1 MAILVDKNTK
11 VLIQGITGTEGSRAC
26 REMMKYPPR
35 LGEAGGTTVLCGV
48 TPGKGGQNVDGIPV
62 YNSVKEAFVAHPEV
76 SLSLIVVPPQFVK
89 NAALEALESGIK
101 LINILTEY
109 VPPRDSSVMVAMA
122 RKAGA
127 RIIGPSSVGIISP
140 GLGKV
145 GSIGSGEIKSVFTAG
160 PIGIIS
166 KSGGMVAELAYVLT
180 HAGLGQS
187 TAIGIGGDIIAGSDY
202 VDLLP
207 LFEAD
212 SETKAVVMFGEVGG
226 TYEEDVAD
234 FIKAGKFTKPVV
246 AIVGGR
252 FTEKLASGVVLGHAG
267 AIVSQGKGGYD
278 SKIKA
283 LKEAGILIAETIEQ
297 IPNLLEKAGIKR

>member
-11 VLIQGITGTEGSRAC
+11 VLIQGITGTEGARAC
-26 REMMKYPPR
+26 REMVKY
-35 LGEAGGTTVLCGV
+35 GTRVLCGV
-48 TPGKGGQNVDGIPV
+48 TPGKGGQDLDSIPV
-62 YNSVKEAFVAHPEV
+62 YNSVKEALAVHTEV
-76 SLSLIVVPPQFVK
+76 NLSLIVVPPQFVK
-89 NAALEALESGIK
+89 SACLEAIEAGIK

-109 VPPRDSSVMVAMA
+109 VPPRDSSIMVATA

-145 GSIGSGEIKSVFTAG
+145 GSIGSGEIKNVFTAG
-160 PIGIIS
+160 PVGIIS
-166 KSGGMVAELAYVLT
+166 KSGGMVAELAYALT

-187 TAIGIGGDIIAGSDY
+187 TAVGIGGDIIAGSDY

-207 LFEAD
+207 LFESD
-212 SETKAVVMFGEVGG
+212 DQTKAVVMFGEVGG

-252 FTEKLASGVVLGHAG
+252 FTEKLAQGVVLGHAG
-267 AIVSQGKGGYD
+267 AIVSKGKGGYD

-283 LKEAGILIAETIEQ
+283 LKEAGVLVAETIEQ
-297 IPNLLEKAGIKR
+297 IPELLRGALKI

>member
-26 REMMKYPPR
+26 REMLAY
-35 LGEAGGTTVLCGV
+35 GTAVVAGV
-48 TPGKGGQNVDGIPV
+48 TPKKGGQVVEGVPV
-62 YNSVKEAFVAHPEV
+62 YDSVSEALKKHADVT
-76 SLSLIVVPPQFVK
+76 LSLIVVPPQFVK
-89 NAALEALESGIK
+89 DATLEALEAGIK
-101 LINILTEY
+101 LIDILTEY
-109 VPPRDSSVMVAMA
+109 VPPRDSSIMVARA
-122 RKAGA
+122 RQLGA

-140 GLGKV
+140 AKAKV
-145 GSIGSGEIKSVFTAG
+145 GSVGSGEIAKVFIPG
-160 PIGIIS
+160 PVGVIS
-166 KSGGMVAELAYVLT
+166 KSGGMVAELSYVLSR
-180 HAGLGQS
+180 AGFGQS

-226 TYEEDVAD
+226 TYEEDVANY
-234 FIKAGKFTKPVV
+234 IKTGKFTKPVI

-267 AIVSQGKGGYD
+267 AIVSKGKGGYD

-283 LKEAGILIAETIEQ
+283 LKDAGVLVAETIEQ
-297 IPNLLEKAGIKR
+297 IPELLRQQLQTINSCL

>member
-11 VLIQGITGTEGSRAC
+11 VLIQGITGAEGARAC
-26 REMMKYPPR
+26 REMLSY
-35 LGEAGGTTVLCGV
+35 GTAVLCGV

-62 YNSVKEAFVAHPEV
+62 YNSVKEALIKHPEV
-76 SLSLIVVPPQFVK
+76 NLALVVVPPQFVK
-89 NAALEALESGIK
+89 NAALESLEAGIK
-101 LINILTEY
+101 LINILAEF
-109 VPPRDSSVMVAMA
+109 VPPRDSSVVVATA
-122 RKAGA
+122 RKMGA
-127 RIIGPSSVGIISP
+127 RVIGPASIGIISP

-145 GSIGSGEIKSVFTAG
+145 GSIGSGEIKNVFTPG
-160 PIGIIS
+160 PVGIIS

-180 HAGLGQS
+180 HGGYGQS
-187 TAIGIGGDIIAGSDY
+187 TAVGIGGDIIAGSDY

-234 FIKAGKFTKPVV
+234 YIRSGKFTKPVV

-252 FTEKLASGVVLGHAG
+252 FTEKLAPGVVLGHAG
-267 AIVSQGKGGYD
+267 AIVSKGKGGYD

-283 LKEAGILIAETIEQ
+283 LQEAGILIAETVEQ
-297 IPNLLEKAGIKR
+297 IPNLLERAGIKR